1 MLHWSWIHPVQ
12 GLFLI
17 VSNICCPFCARLF
30 FSLRLLMT
38 QISSAILCRCQD
50 SWIHQHCKESS
61 MLAIGFFAKLLIMPH
76 LWFPLMWYSSAQVE
90 WFGQSN
96 CVVTDRLYRTLAP
109 RSMQPLKCASYSGP
123 RRCSG
128 VGRYLTFA
136 PRSML
141 LLTCASCWWWCL
153 HHWLPRKV
161 SFFTQ
166 CQTHCLNL
174 RLCATYCGR
183 RSHQ

>member
-1 MLHWSWIHPVQ
+1 MVTHLGKMRAIWAICKQSGQKCTSFGERKFNHWIEQGSEAGGSIQVWTAGQPRPLPRLLQLMLHWSWIHPVQ

-90 WFGQSN
+90 WF
-96 CVVTDRLYRTLAP
+96 
-109 RSMQPLKCASYSGP
+109 
-123 RRCSG
+123 
-128 VGRYLTFA
+128 
-136 PRSML
+136 
-141 LLTCASCWWWCL
+141 
-153 HHWLPRKV
+153 
-161 SFFTQ
+161 
-166 CQTHCLNL
+166 
-174 RLCATYCGR
+174 
-183 RSHQ
+183 